1 MEQNVKNQYIYIMI
15 GLCFFLSC
23 TSKKKK
29 QSRIIS
35 KDMLFGEWTLVGGEK
50 QINYPTIEFFKDGS
64 AVLYSQA
71 DTLYRFTFS
80 IRNDSLFLADINGKK
95 YANKIEDLNAKTL
108 ALDGIADVKEKQ
120 MFER

>member
-1 MEQNVKNQYIYIMI
+1 MEQNVRDQYIYIMI

-23 TSKKKK
+23 TSEKK

-35 KDMLFGEWTLVGGEK
+35 KDMLYGEWTLVGGEK

-95 YANKIEDLNAKTL
+95 YANRIKELNDKTL
-108 ALDGIADVKEKQ
+108 ALDGIADVKEEQ

>member
-1 MEQNVKNQYIYIMI
+1 MEQHFKSKYVYIVV
-15 GLCFFLSC
+15 GLACILSC
-23 TSKKKK
+23 TSEKK

-35 KDMLFGEWTLVGGEK
+35 KDILFGEWTLVGGEK
-50 QINYPTIEFFKDGS
+50 QINYPAIEFLKDGS

-95 YANKIEDLNAKTL
+95 YANRIKELNDKTL
-108 ALDGIADVKEKQ
+108 VLDGIADVKEDQ
-120 MFER
+120 LFER

>member
-15 GLCFFLSC
+15 GL
-23 TSKKKK
+23 
-29 QSRIIS
+29 
-35 KDMLFGEWTLVGGEK
+35 
-50 QINYPTIEFFKDGS
+50 
-64 AVLYSQA
+64 
-71 DTLYRFTFS
+71 S

-95 YANKIEDLNAKTL
+95 YANKIEDLNAQTL